1 MTETVPVIRV
11 NKRRMLVLAARLRRA
26 GQMAFCEVVNL
37 SETGCKLKAV
47 ACFAAVGV
55 SVTIKPEALEVLT
68 GTVRWKE
75 DGWLGVEF
83 HNSMYGP
90 VVDHHAKTNVSK
102 R

>member
-1 MTETVPVIRV
+1 MTETVPVIRA
-11 NKRRMLVLAARLRRA
+11 NKRRRLVLTARLRRA

-37 SETGCKLKAV
+37 SA
-47 ACFAAVGV
+47 
-55 SVTIKPEALEVLT
+55 IKPEALEVLT

-90 VVDHHAKTNVSK
+90 VVDHLAKTNVSK

>member
-1 MTETVPVIRV
+1 MTETLPVIRA
-11 NKRRMLVLAARLRRA
+11 NKRRRLVLTARLRRA

-37 SETGCKLKAV
+37 SAIKL
-47 ACFAAVGV
+47 
-55 SVTIKPEALEVLT
+55 EALEVLT

-90 VVDHHAKTNVSK
+90 VVDHLAKTNVSK

>member
-1 MTETVPVIRV
+1 
-11 NKRRMLVLAARLRRA
+11 
-26 GQMAFCEVVNL
+26 MAFCEVVNL
-37 SETGCKLKAV
+37 SAIKL
-47 ACFAAVGV
+47 
-55 SVTIKPEALEVLT
+55 EALEVLT

-90 VVDHHAKTNVSK
+90 VVDHLAKTNVSK